1 MNKRKR
7 IINGKTIFGAL
18 IVVLLIVVIVVLST
32 MNRVQYNDDY
42 FVTDDTKIVLSMDA
56 DETTFES
63 SAYVLPI
70 THVVYYYS
78 GDTING
84 VKVFFEYKNEQVA
97 KKANSNLPTD
107 DKDWAAGKAL
117 NGKYVI
123 YDMKKEEFEGLSAED
138 IRNSVESIMENQGF
152 DRERSLNSGYNGE
165 DVVDNN

>member
-7 IINGKTIFGAL
+7 IINGKVIFSIL
-18 IVVLLIVVIVVLST
+18 IVVLLVVVIVTLSL
-32 MNRVQYNDDY
+32 MNRVQYTDDY

-56 DETTFES
+56 DESAFEN
-63 SAYVLPI
+63 SAYVPPI

-78 GDTING
+78 GDTINN
-84 VKVFFEYKNEQVA
+84 VKVFYEYKNEQVA

-107 DKDWAAGKAL
+107 DKEWATGKAL

-138 IRNSVESIMENQGF
+138 IRSSVESIMESQGF
-152 DRERSLNSGYNGE
+152 DREYSLTRGYNGE
-165 DVVDNN
+165 DIVEDN